1 MHDEFTAPVPGE
13 PIDPVAMARRD
24 MKKALPKRFYET
36 VTTAAQDAGFAIL
49 LDGRSVK
56 TPAKNALVLPN
67 EALAEA
73 VAVEWRA
80 QEHYIDPDTMPLTKL
95 VHSALDGV
103 AGMQQEC
110 IDEIVR
116 YSGTDLV
123 CYRAGEPDALVE
135 LQAQAWDPYLAF
147 ARDSFGARFICTQGI
162 MFSEQP
168 DAAISALRAALQALI
183 ASDTTNL
190 KNIRLAA
197 LNVMTSLTGSAI
209 IALAVAHGAHD
220 AASAWKAVHV
230 DEDFQMQIWGQD
242 EEALIRRTTRWT
254 DMEAAAKLFQL
265 VR

>member
-1 MHDEFTAPVPGE
+1 MHDEFSAPVPGE
-13 PIDPVAMARRD
+13 PIDPIAMARRD
-24 MKKALPKRFYET
+24 QKKALPKRFYET

-56 TPAKNALVLPN
+56 TPAKNALTLPT

-73 VAVEWRA
+73 VAAEWRA
-80 QEHYIDPDTMPLTKL
+80 QEHYIDPNTMPLTKL

-123 CYRAGEPDALVE
+123 CYRADSPEALVK
-135 LQAQAWDPYLAF
+135 LQAEAWDPYLTF
-147 ARDSFGARFICTQGI
+147 VRDRFSAHFICTQGI

-168 DAAISALRAALQALI
+168 EAALKAFRAALEALV
-183 ASDTTNL
+183 ASDTANR
-190 KNIRLAA
+190 KHIKLAA
-197 LNVMTSLTGSAI
+197 LNVMTSLTGSAL
-209 IALAVAHGAHD
+209 IALAIGHGAYE
-220 AASAWKAVHV
+220 AAAAWKAVHV

-242 EEALIRRTTRWT
+242 EEALDRRATRWI